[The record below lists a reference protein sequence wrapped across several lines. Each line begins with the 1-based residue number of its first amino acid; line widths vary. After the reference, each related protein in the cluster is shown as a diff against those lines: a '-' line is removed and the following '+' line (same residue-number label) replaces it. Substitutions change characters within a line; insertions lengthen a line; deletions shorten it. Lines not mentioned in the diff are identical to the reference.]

1 LTNHKTLEERAM
13 RRHVLSAL
21 IATLVTAAP
30 APGQVEFLEESFDYD
45 QNQPAAGHWLGN
57 IQVGANPP
65 TWGAL
70 VIECNEEGEWS
81 ASITLIAAMALGAPC
96 TGILIE
102 DRSVSLMLPA
112 SGQPRMSGTVS
123 PDGQRLAGSLTFGV
137 PRADHPLM
145 GTFELA
151 RTPRSTDL
159 PAMHAYTGE
168 LRGPG
173 LPSMAMTFVFA
184 QTPGGNW
191 VGHMDVTAQGLLGFP
206 LINVK
211 RSDAAITAEVASVP
225 FPATLEGTF
234 DETERRLTGRFKQG
248 PYDLEVDFALDE
260 GYTGPTFNRP
270 QHPKPPYPYA
280 AQDVTIEHPDGHVLA
295 GTLTVPNGDG
305 PFPAAVLITGSGPQD
320 RDETILGH
328 KPFLVIADHLTRHG
342 IAVLRLDDRGVG
354 GSTGSFAGA
363 TTEDLA
369 GDVVAAMKF
378 LGTVEAVDHAR
389 IGLIG
394 HSEGG
399 LIAPMVASQDEGVSF
414 IVLLAGPG
422 VRGDDLLRVQGKL
435 ILEAGGADEETIART
450 RLQQEKFFE
459 LVLNNADEDTLR
471 EALRPMIEAELAA
484 MGLEGEQSE
493 QLEQMLEAQVRLQA
507 SPWMRYFITYD
518 PRPALGKVRCPVLA
532 LNGTLDLQVW
542 HEQNLPEIEKAI
554 KEADG
559 DVTVR
564 RYEKLNHL
572 FQPAETGSITEYGV
586 IETTFDERV
595 LEDMVAWIK
604 SKTGR

>member
-1 LTNHKTLEERAM
+1 M

-21 IATLVTAAP
+21 IAVLAAAAP
-30 APGQVEFLEESFDYD
+30 ASGQVRFLEESFDYD
-45 QNQPAAGHWLGN
+45 ENRPAAGHWLGN
-57 IQVGANPP
+57 IQVGENPP
-65 TWGAL
+65 TWGSL
-70 VIECNEEGEWS
+70 VIECDEEGEWS

-96 TGILIE
+96 TEVRIE
-102 DRSVSLMLPA
+102 DRSVALVLPA

-123 PDGQRLAGSLTFGV
+123 PDGQRLAGSLTFGD
-137 PRADHPLM
+137 PGADHPLM
-145 GTFELA
+145 GTFEFA
-151 RTPRSTDL
+151 RTPRTTDL
-159 PAMHAYTGE
+159 PAMHAYSGE

-173 LPSMAMTFVFA
+173 LPPMALTFVFA

-191 VGHMDVTAQGLLGFP
+191 VGHLDVPAQGLLGFP
-206 LINVK
+206 LINVH
-211 RSDAAITAEVASVP
+211 RSGDAITAEVASVP
-225 FPATLEGTF
+225 FPATLNGTL
-234 DETERRLTGRFKQG
+234 DEAERRLTGRFKQG

-260 GYTGPTFNRP
+260 GYAGPAFNRP
-270 QHPKPPYPYA
+270 QHPKLPYPYL
-280 AQDVTIEHPDGHVLA
+280 AQDVTIEHPNGHILA
-295 GTLTVPNGDG
+295 GTLTVPTGDG
-305 PFPAAVLITGSGPQD
+305 PFPAAILITGSGAQD
-320 RDETILGH
+320 RDETIFGH
-328 KPFLVIADHLTRHG
+328 KPFLVIADHLTRNG
-342 IAVLRLDDRGVG
+342 IAVLRFDDRGVG

-378 LGTVEAVDHAR
+378 LGTVEAVDPSR
-389 IGLIG
+389 VGLIG

-399 LIAPMVASQDEGVSF
+399 LIAPMVAGTTEGVSF

-459 LVLNNADEDTLR
+459 LVLNDADEETLR
-471 EALRPMIEAELAA
+471 EALRPMIEAEFAA

-493 QLEQMLEAQVRLQA
+493 QLEQMIETQAQLQA
-507 SPWMRYFITYD
+507 SPWMRFFITYD
-518 PRPALGKVRCPVLA
+518 PRPALAKVRCPVLA

-554 KEADG
+554 KEAGG

-586 IETTFDERV
+586 IETTFDEQV
-595 LEDMVAWIK
+595 LEDMVTWIK
-604 SKTGR
+604 LKTGKRADG